1 MSKGRGTTMVVITIF
16 LLGAVTAVAWISGR
30 WVLTAIPIGVL
41 FGFFLQKGDL
51 CGSSAFSEVILAQD
65 WRKMWGLWVAIV
77 VSMAG
82 IAVGDLLGWIQLN
95 PKPLMWASV
104 TVGGAVFGI
113 GMVLAGGCVSGCLYK
128 GAAGNLNSIAALLA
142 MPFGIAMV
150 DYGPLQGWS
159 SQLKTMRIPA
169 ADGGPVTLSSL
180 TGLPFW
186 LLALVIA
193 AVTAGAAI
201 LLKRRTSQ
209 GQPAGRA
216 GSDSPPSRSHALER
230 SWKPWQAGI
239 AIGLL
244 VLPAYLSSAA
254 SGRNYPLGV
263 THGVLQAMLL
273 ATDSPLAHVV
283 SPPAAVPSLAQEAE
297 MPQNRTAPGV
307 APQNLTPQNQT
318 PQNATPPA
326 KRVVWWLV
334 LLVAGLMVGSQLSGR
349 LAGQARLL
357 PKPPEQVLVAILG
370 GFLVGAGAALAT
382 GCVIGN
388 ILSGWAMMSVGM
400 LLFGVVTILANWGT
414 TVLYLRGLK

>member
-1 MSKGRGTTMVVITIF
+1 MSKGRGTAIVAITVL
-16 LLGAVTAVAWISGR
+16 LLGALTAAAWMSGR

-51 CGSSAFSEVILAQD
+51 CGSSAFSEVILARD
-65 WRKMWGLWVAIV
+65 WRKAWGLWVAIV

-128 GAAGNLNSIAALLA
+128 GAAGNLNSIVALLA

-150 DYGPLQGWS
+150 DYGPLQAWS
-159 SQLKTMRIPA
+159 GQLKAMRLPA
-169 ADGGPVTLSSL
+169 ADGGPVTLSTL

-186 LLALVIA
+186 LLALLIA
-193 AVTAGAAI
+193 ALTAGAAG
-201 LLKRRTSQ
+201 LLRRR
-209 GQPAGRA
+209 AGRA
-216 GSDSPPSRSHALER
+216 QSAESAGASDRSSLSLALRR

-263 THGVLQAMLL
+263 THGVLQATLL
-273 ATDSPLAHVV
+273 VTETPVQHVV
-283 SPPAAVPSLAQEAE
+283 APPTQNLAQVESNE
-297 MPQNRTAPGV
+297 IVPR
-307 APQNLTPQNQT
+307 
-318 PQNATPPA
+318 

-334 LLVAGLMVGSQLSGR
+334 LLIGGLMVGSHVSGR
-349 LAGQARLL
+349 LSGQARLL

-388 ILSGWAMMSVGM
+388 ILSGWALMSVGM
-400 LLFGVVTILANWGT
+400 VLFGVVSILANWAT